1 MPSDPIRRERKDT
14 LHLPGLARLLDCRPL
29 ADRLET
35 LRNSEDRAPAFRIL
49 KLAIQAVRRNWGWL
63 RWLVA
68 AAVLGYLFYAYWGP
82 LASLLAE
89 RPDWSYLGL
98 ALLVV
103 AASIA
108 LTFYR
113 WYLLVWAQDFPFT
126 LKDAVRLSF
135 IGYAC
140 NYLGPGATGGDIIR
154 AGLIA
159 TEQKSRKGIAMA
171 TVLLDRILG
180 VQALFVVGA
189 MTMFFQP
196 PALLQQP
203 VVQTYLIVLW
213 AGTFGGIGLRRV
225 LHPAVPRSAPMRK
238 LVALPKVGPMIGSL
252 VNAVLLYR
260 SRSRAGLLRGDQRGG
275 PHRHAVGILLL
286 RTGCKSGAGSPG
298 YWEHRLLI
306 PVRSGCRLYS
316 GTGGDRHDGEA
327 RRELLRVGQSSGGN
341 ARAGGDGS
349 RSRSGDGAGLSD
361 RHAGDCASRRID
373 YFSSRREIGQV

>member
-1 MPSDPIRRERKDT
+1 
-14 LHLPGLARLLDCRPL
+14 L
-29 ADRLET
+29 
-35 LRNSEDRAPAFRIL
+35 RIL

-82 LASLLAE
+82 LASLLAQ

-213 AGTFGGIGLRRV
+213 AGTFGGIIGLAV
-225 LHPAVPRSAPMRK
+225 LLHPAVPRSAPMRK

-252 VNAVLLYR
+252 VNAVLLYQAR
-260 SRSRAGLLRGDQRGG
+260 GRVLVFCVAISVVGHIGMLSGFYFCALAVKAG
-275 PHRHAVGILLL
+275 PA
-286 RTGCKSGAGSPG
+286 APG
-298 YWEHRLLI
+298 YWEHLLLI
-306 PVRSGCRLYS
+306 PGAELAAVFIPVPGAI
-316 GTGGDRHDGEA
+316 GTMEKLVA
-327 RRELLRVGQSSGGN
+327 SCYELAN
-341 ARAGGDGS
+341 HAAGMPVPAATAA
-349 RSRSGDGAGLSD
+349 GAGVATAL
-361 RHAGDCASRRID
+361 AYRIVTLVIAPVGAVY
-373 YFSSRREIGQV
+373 YFSSRREIGQALAAGGHPGAEPDPSPPGDLSPVAPP